1 MKFLFPLLF
10 VFSLWSLPIQA
21 GGAPLCADVFQF
33 QAFQNQAPAEVIWG
47 TLRADF
53 KHHTRYT
60 VDLKQ
65 STQIK
70 NQCNLGTCHLHSWMS
85 HLERGYEQK
94 TGQSLTLSNE
104 YLSARHWLERSL
116 LRLEKPSKEVEV
128 KLGAGPLFS
137 RESILEYGLIPEG
150 AWKPKS
156 DFMLNPQAKK
166 MSEFI
171 ENILVRTQWQAEKTA
186 EGPAREAVL
195 EQGRNQIKDLFR
207 QMVGE
212 VPAQFEFQGQT
223 WTPKDF
229 AKAYFESFEGPM
241 TQMAIHNDRKAATKF
256 EKTPQGRKLITSL
269 DKVEDTAR
277 RMLDKGEAVYLS
289 YDHHAEYVDASSGIM
304 SIRAFHIPTYARPA
318 TRQMREAFDT
328 NSGGHAVQIVGYE
341 LDPRTGRVVKWKIRN
356 SWGTKKGDEGHYHM
370 YDDYFRAFAK
380 SITVP
385 SAFLPFIPM

>member
-1 MKFLFPLLF
+1 MKLLFPLLF
-10 VFSLWSLPIQA
+10 VFSLWSLPFQA
-21 GGAPLCADVFQF
+21 GGAPLCAEVFQI
-33 QAFQNQAPAEVIWG
+33 QAPKEIIWG
-47 TLRADF
+47 SLRTEF

-60 VDLKQ
+60 VELKQ
-65 STQIK
+65 NTPIK

-85 HLERGYEQK
+85 HLERNYEQK
-94 TGQSLTLSNE
+94 TGQTLTLSNE

-116 LRLEKPSKEVEV
+116 QRLEKPSKEVDI

-137 RESILEYGLIPEG
+137 RESILEYGLLPEG

-166 MSEFI
+166 ISEFL
-171 ENILVRTQWQAEKTA
+171 ENILVRTQWQADKMQ
-186 EGPAREAVL
+186 EGPAREALL

-212 VPAQFEFQGQT
+212 MPARFEFQGKT
-223 WTPKDF
+223 WTPKEF

-241 TQMAIHNDRKAATKF
+241 LQMVINNNRKAATEFTSTK
-256 EKTPQGRKLITSL
+256 QGDKLTTSVDL
-269 DKVEDTAR
+269 VESTAR
-277 RMLDKGEAVYLS
+277 ELLDNGQSVYLS
-289 YDHHAEYVDASSGIM
+289 YDHHAEYVDATTGIM
-304 SIRAFHIPTYARPA
+304 SIRAFHIPPYARPA

-356 SWGTKKGDEGHYHM
+356 SWGLNKGDEGHYHM

-385 SAFLPFIPM
+385 EAVLTNIQM

>member
-1 MKFLFPLLF
+1 MKLLFPLLF
-10 VFSLWSLPIQA
+10 VFSLWSLPFQA
-21 GGAPLCADVFQF
+21 GGAPLCAEVFQI
-33 QAFQNQAPAEVIWG
+33 QAPKEIIWG
-47 TLRADF
+47 SLRTEF

-60 VDLKQ
+60 VELKQ
-65 STQIK
+65 NTPIK

-85 HLERGYEQK
+85 HLERNYEQK
-94 TGQSLTLSNE
+94 TGQTLTLSNE

-116 LRLEKPSKEVEV
+116 QRLEKPSKEVDI

-137 RESILEYGLIPEG
+137 RESILEYGLLPEG

-166 MSEFI
+166 MSEFL
-171 ENILVRTQWQAEKTA
+171 ENILVRTQWQADKIQ
-186 EGPAREAVL
+186 EGPAREALL

-212 VPAQFEFQGQT
+212 IPAQFEFQGKT
-223 WTPKDF
+223 WTPKEF

-241 TQMAIHNDRKAATKF
+241 LQMVINNNRKAATEFASTK
-256 EKTPQGRKLITSL
+256 QGDKLTTSVDL
-269 DKVEDTAR
+269 VESTAR
-277 RMLDKGEAVYLS
+277 ELLDNGQSVYLS
-289 YDHHAEYVDASSGIM
+289 YDHHAEYVDAATGIM
-304 SIRAFHIPTYARPA
+304 SIRAFHIPAYARPA

-328 NSGGHAVQIVGYE
+328 NRGGHAVQIVGYE

-356 SWGTKKGDEGHYHM
+356 SWGTHKGDEGHYHM

-385 SAFLPFIPM
+385 EAVLTNIKM